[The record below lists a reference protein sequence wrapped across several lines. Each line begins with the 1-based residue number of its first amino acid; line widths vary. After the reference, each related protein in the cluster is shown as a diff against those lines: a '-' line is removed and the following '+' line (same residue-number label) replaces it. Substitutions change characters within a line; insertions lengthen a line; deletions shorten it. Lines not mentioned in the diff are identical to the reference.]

1 MVDQL
6 RKIDP
11 EIHNEIIN
19 SNYGI
24 IDHYVK
30 NFY

>member
-11 EIHNEIIN
+11 EIDNKIIN
-19 SNYGI
+19 SNYDI